1 MKKGQKRWNWR
12 ERVKDEDLCKETGEE
27 TKEERK
33 RGRKRTPL
41 EILNWMYCHTVSE
54 TVDVRVLTPFIP
66 PFEMLISSLT
76 TVPGSH

>member
-41 EILNWMYCHTVSE
+41 EILN
-54 TVDVRVLTPFIP
+54 
-66 PFEMLISSLT
+66 
-76 TVPGSH
+76 

>member
-33 RGRKRTPL
+33 RKKEDSSGDSK
-41 EILNWMYCHTVSE
+41 LN
-54 TVDVRVLTPFIP
+54 VL
-66 PFEMLISSLT
+66 
-76 TVPGSH
+76 SHCF